1 MLHLHN
7 PGSAYERYFVSR
19 YQRNG
24 NVLAG
29 TVVDQGGHRVDFR
42 SGASRLIMLVS
53 VSELKHIYHICM
65 KRDNKKDEL
74 RKVSSI
80 TFRFPS

>member
-7 PGSAYERYFVSR
+7 PGAAYERYFVSR

-42 SGASRLIMLVS
+42 SGASRLIMLVR
-53 VSELKHIYHICM
+53 VSELKYGVYEERQQGRLI
-65 KRDNKKDEL
+65 
-74 RKVSSI
+74 KVG
-80 TFRFPS
+80 

>member
-1 MLHLHN
+1 M
-7 PGSAYERYFVSR
+7 
-19 YQRNG
+19 
-24 NVLAG
+24 AG

-42 SGASRLIMLVS
+42 SGASRLIMIVS
-53 VSELKHIYHICM
+53 VSELKYIYHKYMLCM
-65 KRDNKKDEL
+65 KRDNKEDEL